1 MTISSIVDQYGN
13 PISREDLIESQGG
26 AVAYLHRH
34 TADHPARGLTPARL
48 ARLLDDAEAGDPTA
62 QFDLFADMEERD
74 GHIGSEFRKL
84 RRSVLRAPWD
94 ILPPDDATPAEAAVA
109 KTLKSWVLQIDGLR
123 GALFHLTDAIG
134 KGFSAL
140 EHKWQVV
147 NGQWRIVALTHR
159 LQKWFQFDLQA
170 DSPRVT
176 LSDNSARG
184 IALKPMCWTLHQ
196 SQSSSNGIARS
207 AMFRSLSIPYMLKNF
222 GVSFLAEFCEVY
234 GIPIRLGYYPS
245 GASKDDKNSLRA
257 ALASIGRN
265 AAGIVPDGMR
275 IEFEKAAE
283 GSSDPYGW
291 LIDWCERTESKII
304 NGSTLTAQADRNS
317 TEALGKIHAED
328 FDEMVQGH
336 GIDLGETLSRD
347 LIWPMQQLNFG
358 GSAARACKFVFNY
371 EKPEDLKLFAESL
384 PALSDIMDIPASWA
398 SKRLNL
404 PQAVN
409 GEAILRRR
417 APEVPAASARAQT
430 QSLFSMRPIL
440 RLAAARAQAQVCCPV
455 HDALSAVA
463 AARANAPVQRPL
475 SADATDQLERDT
487 AALMDGWINEIRAL
501 VDSGAPLAEIRT
513 KLDALVA
520 DGLPLDEM
528 GNAMAQAM
536 AYGNLLG
543 RDTQRSTAL

>member
-1 MTISSIVDQYGN
+1 MSNFSSIVDQFGN
-13 PISREDLIESQGG
+13 PISRADLVESQGG

-34 TADHPARGLTPARL
+34 TSDHPARGLTPARL

-94 ILPPDDATPAEAAVA
+94 VVPPEGATPAEVTMA
-109 KTLKSWVLQIDGLR
+109 KTLKTWVLEIAGLR

-134 KGFSAL
+134 KGFAAL
-140 EHKWQVV
+140 EHRWQVV
-147 NGQWRIVALTHR
+147 AGQWRIMELTHR
-159 LQKWFQFDLQA
+159 PQKWFQFDLEA
-170 DSPRVT
+170 NAPRIT

-234 GIPIRLGYYPS
+234 GIPIRLGYYPN
-245 GASKDDKNSLRA
+245 GASKEDKGSLKA

-275 IEFEKAAE
+275 IDFQNAAE
-283 GSSDPYGW
+283 GTSDPYGW

-336 GIDLGETLSRD
+336 GMDLGETLSRD
-347 LIWPMQQLNFG
+347 LLWPMQQLNFG

-384 PALSDIMDIPASWA
+384 PALSEIMNIPASWA

-404 PQAVN
+404 PLAVD
-409 GEAILRRR
+409 GE
-417 APEVPAASARAQT
+417 
-430 QSLFSMRPIL
+430 PIL
-440 RLAAARAQAQVCCPV
+440 RKRSAVAETPGVAAVRAQYGQTCCPV
-455 HDALSAVA
+455 HGALEAVA
-463 AARANAPVQRPL
+463 AARA
-475 SADATDQLERDT
+475 SATQKPTVSSAAAEQLELDT
-487 AALMDGWINEIRAL
+487 ADLMDGWINEIRDL
-501 VDSGAPLAEIRT
+501 VDAGASLKDVRS
-513 KLDALVA
+513 KLDLLVE
-520 DGLPLDEM
+520 DGLPLAKM
-528 GNAMAQAM
+528 GDAMAQAL
-536 AYGNLLG
+536 AYGNLVG
-543 RDTQRSTAL
+543 RNTQRSTAL

>member
-1 MTISSIVDQYGN
+1 MSNFSTIVDQYGN
-13 PISREDLIESQGG
+13 PISRADLVESQGG

-94 ILPPDDATPAEAAVA
+94 VVPPEDATPGEVEIA
-109 KTLKSWVLQIDGLR
+109 KKLKTWVLEIPGLR
-123 GALFHLTDAIG
+123 GALFHLSDAIG

-140 EHKWQVV
+140 EHKWEVRA
-147 NGQWRIVALTHR
+147 GQWRIVELTHR
-159 LQKWFQFDLQA
+159 LQKWFQFDLEA
-170 DSPRVT
+170 DSPRIT
-176 LSDNSARG
+176 LSDNSPRG

-245 GASKDDKNSLRA
+245 GAGKDDKNSLRA

-275 IEFEKAAE
+275 IEFQKAAE

-336 GIDLGETLSRD
+336 GMDLGETLSRD
-347 LIWPMQQLNFG
+347 LLWPMQQLNFG

-409 GEAILRRR
+409 GEPVLRKR
-417 APEVPAASARAQT
+417 APVTEAPGV
-430 QSLFSMRPIL
+430 
-440 RLAAARAQAQVCCPV
+440 AAARAQYGHGQTSCCPV
-455 HDALSAVA
+455 HGALGVVA
-463 AARANAPVQRPL
+463 AARAAEPPKPTL
-475 SADATDQLERDT
+475 SGAASDQLELDT
-487 AALMDGWINEIRAL
+487 AAIMDGWINEIRAL
-501 VDSGAPLAEIRT
+501 VDSGASLADIRD
-513 KLDALVA
+513 KLDMLVE
-520 DGLPLDEM
+520 DGLPLDKM
-528 GNAMAQAM
+528 GDAMAKAM
-536 AYGNLLG
+536 TYGNLVG
-543 RDTQRSTAL
+543 RDAQRSTAL